1 MALLQLFIFDTVYII
16 RLSFEIDYFW
26 TWNHHEWLFSHNIE
40 MLFTVWVDQ
49 EKGRRRAEVVEK
61 PSPESRMDLFEMVT
75 FQQYMYV
82 WLNEVPL

>member
-1 MALLQLFIFDTVYII
+1 
-16 RLSFEIDYFW
+16 
-26 TWNHHEWLFSHNIE
+26 

-49 EKGRRRAEVVEK
+49 EKGRRRAEAVEK